1 MSKTLGAN
9 IMSVISEDLINK
21 LNQMGFTN
29 YEAKAYLALVK
40 NNPATGYEISNVA
53 HVPRSV
59 IYSTLRKLESRGFVT
74 SVHEKPRRYIPLS
87 PKQLLSR
94 MESDFTEKM
103 GLLREELMDYVEMP
117 ETEGFWN
124 IRGYDNMLQ
133 IARSNIQEAENLIC
147 ISGWKREIQ
156 ELQEDLLKAKDRGVE
171 IIIFSFNEIEK
182 DYGRVYDYGIN
193 EEELREIWKP
203 KLIVVTD
210 SEELIMGSAIKE
222 KNQQA
227 IWTENRAVLNI
238 ALNYIILD
246 ITLYGQRYDVDIS
259 ESVMKLMTERIDH
272 LDDLLENKL
281 DNKE

>member
-1 MSKTLGAN
+1 
-9 IMSVISEDLINK
+9 MSVISEDLINK

-59 IYSTLRKLESRGFVT
+59 IYSTLRKLESRGYVT

-94 MESDFTEKM
+94 LDSDFSEKM
-103 GLLREELMDYVEMP
+103 GLLREELQDFVEMP

-133 IARSNIQEAENLIC
+133 ICRSNIQEAEDLIC
-147 ISGWKREIQ
+147 ISGWKREVE
-156 ELQEDLLKAKDRGVE
+156 ELREDLIKARERGVE
-171 IIIFSFNEIEK
+171 IIIFSFNDIDDDFGK
-182 DYGRVYDYGIN
+182 VYSYGID
-193 EEELREIWKP
+193 EDKLREIWKP
-203 KLIVVTD
+203 KLIIVTD
-210 SEELIMGSAIKE
+210 SEELIMGSAKKE

-246 ITLYGQRYDVDIS
+246 ITLYGQRYDIDIS
-259 ESVMKLMTERIDH
+259 DSVMKLMTERIDH
-272 LDDLLENKL
+272 LDDLLDEKL
-281 DNKE
+281 DQDKKSQ

>member
-1 MSKTLGAN
+1 
-9 IMSVISEDLINK
+9 MSVISEDLINK

-59 IYSTLRKLESRGFVT
+59 IYSTLRKLESRGYVT

-103 GLLREELMDYVEMP
+103 GMLREELTNFVEMP

-133 IARSNIQEAENLIC
+133 IARSNIQEAEELIC
-147 ISGWKREIQ
+147 ISGWKREID
-156 ELQEDLLKAKDRGVE
+156 ELKEDLLQARERDVE
-171 IIIFSFNEIEK
+171 IIIFSFNDIKE
-182 DYGRVYDYGIN
+182 DYGRVYAYGID
-193 EEELREIWKP
+193 EDELRKIWKP

-238 ALNYIILD
+238 AMNYIILD
-246 ITLYGQRYDVDIS
+246 ITLYGQRYEIDIS
-259 ESVMKLMTERIDH
+259 DSVMKLMTERIDH
-272 LDDLLENKL
+272 LDDLLDEKLEKNK
-281 DNKE
+281 KTK

>member
-1 MSKTLGAN
+1 
-9 IMSVISEDLINK
+9 MSVISEDLINK

-59 IYSTLRKLESRGFVT
+59 IYSTLRKLESRGYVT

-94 MESDFTEKM
+94 LDSDFSEKM
-103 GLLREELMDYVEMP
+103 ALLREELQDFVEMP

-133 IARSNIQEAENLIC
+133 ICRSNIQEAEELIC
-147 ISGWKREIQ
+147 ISGWKREVE
-156 ELQEDLLKAKDRGVE
+156 ELREDLLKARERDVE
-171 IIIFSFNEIEK
+171 IIIFSFNDIDDDFGK
-182 DYGRVYDYGIN
+182 VYSYGID
-193 EEELREIWKP
+193 EDELREIWKP
-203 KLIVVTD
+203 KLIIVTD
-210 SEELIMGSAIKE
+210 SEELIMGSAKKE

-246 ITLYGQRYDVDIS
+246 ITLYGQRYNVDIS
-259 ESVMKLMTERIDH
+259 DSVMKLMTERIDH
-272 LDDLLENKL
+272 LDDLLDEKL
-281 DNKE
+281 DQDKKGQ

>member
-1 MSKTLGAN
+1 
-9 IMSVISEDLINK
+9 MSVISEDLINK

-59 IYSTLRKLESRGFVT
+59 IYSTLRKLESRGYVT

-94 MESDFTEKM
+94 LDSDFSEKM
-103 GLLREELMDYVEMP
+103 ALLREELQDFVEMP

-133 IARSNIQEAENLIC
+133 ICRSNIQEAEELIC
-147 ISGWKREIQ
+147 ISGWKREVE
-156 ELQEDLLKAKDRGVE
+156 ELREDLLKARERGVE
-171 IIIFSFNEIEK
+171 IIIFSFNDIDDDFGK
-182 DYGRVYDYGIN
+182 VYSYGID
-193 EEELREIWKP
+193 EDELREIWKP
-203 KLIVVTD
+203 KLIIVTD
-210 SEELIMGSAIKE
+210 SEELIMGSAKKE

-259 ESVMKLMTERIDH
+259 DSVMKLMTERIDH
-272 LDDLLENKL
+272 LDDLLDEKL
-281 DNKE
+281 DQDKKGQ

>member
-1 MSKTLGAN
+1 
-9 IMSVISEDLINK
+9 MSVISEDLINK

-59 IYSTLRKLESRGFVT
+59 IYSTLRKLESRGYVT

-94 MESDFTEKM
+94 LDSDFSEKM
-103 GLLREELMDYVEMP
+103 GLLREELQDFVEMP

-133 IARSNIQEAENLIC
+133 ICRSNIQEAEDLIC
-147 ISGWKREIQ
+147 ISGWKREVE
-156 ELQEDLLKAKDRGVE
+156 ELREDLIKARERGVE
-171 IIIFSFNEIEK
+171 IIIFSFNDIDDDFGK
-182 DYGRVYDYGIN
+182 VYSYGID
-193 EEELREIWKP
+193 EDKLREIWKP
-203 KLIVVTD
+203 KLIIVTD
-210 SEELIMGSAIKE
+210 SEELIMGSAKKE

-246 ITLYGQRYDVDIS
+246 ITLYGQRYNVDIS
-259 ESVMKLMTERIDH
+259 DSVMKLMTERIDH
-272 LDDLLENKL
+272 LDDLLDEKL
-281 DNKE
+281 DQDKKSQ

>member
-1 MSKTLGAN
+1 
-9 IMSVISEDLINK
+9 MSVISDDLIGK

-40 NNPATGYEISNVA
+40 NNPATGYEISNIA

-74 SVHEKPRRYIPLS
+74 SVHEKPRRYVPLS

-94 MESDFTEKM
+94 MESDFNEKM
-103 GLLREELMDYVEMP
+103 GMLKEELMDYVEMP

-133 IARSNIQEAENLIC
+133 IARSNIQEAKELIC
-147 ISGWKREIQ
+147 ISGWEREIE
-156 ELQEDLLKAKDRGVE
+156 ELSEDLKKAKARGVE
-171 IIIFSFNEIEK
+171 IIIFSFNDISEE
-182 DYGRVYDYGIN
+182 YGLVYAYGID
-193 EEELREIWKP
+193 EEELRKIWKP
-203 KLIVVTD
+203 KIIVVTD
-210 SEELIMGSAIKE
+210 YKELIMGSAINE

-238 ALNYIILD
+238 AMNYIILD
-246 ITLYGQRYDVDIS
+246 ITLYGQRYDIDIS

-272 LDDLLENKL
+272 LDELLDDNIENK
-281 DNKE
+281 K

>member
-1 MSKTLGAN
+1 MNKSGKN
-9 IMSVISEDLINK
+9 MSVISEDLINK

-59 IYSTLRKLESRGFVT
+59 IYSTLRKLESRGYVT

-103 GLLREELMDYVEMP
+103 SMLREELMDFVEMP
-117 ETEGFWN
+117 DTEGFWN

-133 IARSNIQEAENLIC
+133 ICRSNIQEAEELVC
-147 ISGWKREIQ
+147 ISGWKREIN
-156 ELQEDLLKAKDRGVE
+156 ELKEDLLQAKARGVE
-171 IIIFSFNEIEK
+171 IIIFSFNDIED
-182 DYGRVYDYGIN
+182 DYGRVYSYGI
-193 EEELREIWKP
+193 EEEKLRKIWKP
-203 KLIVVTD
+203 KLIVVAD
-210 SEELIMGSAIKE
+210 SEELIMGSAMKE
-222 KNQQA
+222 ETQQA

-272 LDDLLENKL
+272 LDELL
-281 DNKE
+281 KEKIEKE